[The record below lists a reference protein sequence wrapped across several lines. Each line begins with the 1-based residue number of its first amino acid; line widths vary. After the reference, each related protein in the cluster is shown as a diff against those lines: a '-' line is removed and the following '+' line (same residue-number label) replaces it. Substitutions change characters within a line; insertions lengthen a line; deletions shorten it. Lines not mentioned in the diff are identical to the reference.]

1 VRQASD
7 QIADEIAERRRN
19 GNRLAT
25 KEKLNAV
32 VVCDLSRGES
42 GDLGDALG
50 VEQDEQPCDAV
61 GENDGVLRQKPASK
75 GPPPVVIA
83 EHLSGGFVLEPGY
96 LDAAGVAAPNR
107 PGHESPSSGKGVAG
121 EPFVDIV
128 LGAGGQVLAACA

>member
-25 KEKLNAV
+25 KEELNAV
-32 VVCDLSRGES
+32 VVVCDLIRGES

-61 GENDGVLRQKPASK
+61 GESDGVLRQKPASK

-83 EHLSGGFVLEPGY
+83 EP
-96 LDAAGVAAPNR
+96 
-107 PGHESPSSGKGVAG
+107 
-121 EPFVDIV
+121 
-128 LGAGGQVLAACA
+128 LGWVRS